1 MKAFDRASLSEQ
13 VEVALKEEIMGGR
26 MLPGQRI
33 HIGDFQTAWKVSS
46 TPFRDALRSLEIQGF
61 VTVEARKG
69 AYVAPLD
76 EQSVSEIFDLRIAL
90 ECMAIERATLVVPEA
105 EAQRVLNVYLDA
117 QGASAGG
124 NSKPI
129 AQADRLVHEL
139 AHVHCRNA
147 RLQKA
152 LFSHNELIRWAQRMI
167 VRKQSDSYLLALP
180 EHIAIMRAVCAR
192 DPQAAAIAMRT
203 HLENSRERLRA
214 YTLANSRDSID
225 TTDAPSNPSAFS
237 Q

>member
-1 MKAFDRASLSEQ
+1 MKVFDRASLSEQ
-13 VEVALKEEIMGGR
+13 VELALKEEIMGGR

-33 HIGDFQTAWKVSS
+33 NIGDFQTAWKVSS

-90 ECMAIERATLVVPEA
+90 ECMAIERATPVVPEA
-105 EAQRVLNVYLDA
+105 EAQLVLNVYLAAD
-117 QGASAGG
+117 AGG
-124 NSKPI
+124 KAGDATPI

-139 AHVHCRNA
+139 ARVHCRNV

-152 LFSHNELIRWAQRMI
+152 LLSHNELIRWAQRMI
-167 VRKQSDSYLLALP
+167 VRKQSGAYLLALP

-192 DPQAAAIAMRT
+192 DPQAAAVAMRI

-214 YTLANSRDSID
+214 HALADNRDSID
-225 TTDAPSNPSAFS
+225 KMDAPSNPSAVS

>member
-1 MKAFDRASLSEQ
+1 MKVFDRASLSEQ
-13 VEVALKEEIMGGR
+13 VELALKEEIMGGR

-33 HIGDFQTAWKVSS
+33 NVGDFQAAWKVSS

-69 AYVAPLD
+69 VYVAPLNQ
-76 EQSVSEIFDLRIAL
+76 QSVNEIFDLRIAL
-90 ECMAIERATLVVPEA
+90 ECMAIERATPVVPEA

-117 QGASAGG
+117 EVAAA
-124 NSKPI
+124 KHDFEPI

-139 AHVHCRNA
+139 AHVHCHNT

-152 LFSHNELIRWAQRMI
+152 LSSHNELIRWAQRMI
-167 VRKQSDSYLLALP
+167 VRKQSDAYLLALP
-180 EHIAIMRAVCAR
+180 EHIEIMRAVCAR
-192 DPQAAAIAMRT
+192 DPQAAALAMRR

-214 YTLANSRDSID
+214 HIDSTGI
-225 TTDAPSNPSAFS
+225 PSDNPSTDP
-237 Q
+237 

>member
-1 MKAFDRASLSEQ
+1 MKVFDRASLSEQ
-13 VEVALKEEIMGGR
+13 VELALKDEIMGGR

-33 HIGDFQTAWKVSS
+33 NVSDFQAAWKVSS

-69 AYVAPLD
+69 VYVASLD
-76 EQSVSEIFDLRIAL
+76 QQTVSEIFDLRIAL
-90 ECMAIERATLVVPEA
+90 ECMAIERATPVVPEE
-105 EAQRVLNVYLDA
+105 EAQRVLAVYLDA
-117 QGASAGG
+117 QAASENG
-124 NSKPI
+124 NTEQI
-129 AQADRLVHEL
+129 AQGDRLVHEL
-139 AHVHCRNA
+139 AYTHCRNS

-152 LFSHNELIRWAQRMI
+152 LSSHNELIRWAQAMI
-167 VRKQSDSYLLALP
+167 VRKQSDAYLLALP

-192 DPQAAAIAMRT
+192 DPQAAALAMRA

-214 YTLANSRDSID
+214 HIDSTGI
-225 TTDAPSNPSAFS
+225 PSDNA